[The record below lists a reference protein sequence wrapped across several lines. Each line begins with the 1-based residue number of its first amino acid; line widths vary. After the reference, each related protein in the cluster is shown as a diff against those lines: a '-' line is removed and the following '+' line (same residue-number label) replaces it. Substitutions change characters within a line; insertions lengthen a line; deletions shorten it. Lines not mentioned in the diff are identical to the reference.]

1 MAHCGNLAI
10 SNQAAIHW
18 TVWAGGEFI
27 RSDHSGYRHTAAP
40 GPGHH
45 DGDLGW
51 TPHHLNSRVN
61 AHDYPLPVAEKKTGS
76 CQENSQ
82 GAQNYK
88 HVSEKKWTFTYGYN
102 ITDFLSIPTN
112 QRHFI

>member
-1 MAHCGNLAI
+1 MLHCGNLAI

-18 TVWAGGEFI
+18 AVWGRRRVHQITVDIVTRLHLARAITTG
-27 RSDHSGYRHTAAP
+27 T
-40 GPGHH
+40 
-45 DGDLGW
+45 W

-61 AHDYPLPVAEKKTGS
+61 AHDYTLPVAEKKTGS